1 MQDSKLDF
9 SSVISTARET
19 VVPPERRT
27 FITNVHPLPT
37 QPATPEDNPRFELY
51 NAGMSICSNKVHMTM
66 AHKGLPCISHEVDI
80 KYPAQENYNPA
91 YVRLRLASDI
101 AQTTDLATGYSGG
114 SGVQEVGFDALVVP
128 TLVDVEKTAIIADSR
143 LICLYLCDEVDGD
156 DLLPAD
162 IREPI
167 LAQLDT
173 VDLFPHVA
181 LLYGANPDRDRR
193 PPMLRQAMG
202 SVHDLKIAA
211 LNAAWDSVRGEGSK
225 LDAAYEAKIA
235 RETAG
240 ETFVGTPERM
250 RATIVETE
258 RLITEFGETLAA
270 SSGSWCLGERLTL
283 ADIFWIV
290 SLFRLEFLGYGWL
303 WQDKPELAHI
313 NRYAEAGYA
322 LDSMK
327 YAVRHW
333 PGGYPPSEWVADWL
347 PPNTK

>member
-1 MQDSKLDF
+1 MSASKPDL
-9 SSVISTARET
+9 SVVIRQARES
-19 VVPPERRT
+19 VVPAERRT
-27 FITNVHPLPT
+27 YITAENPLPT
-37 QPATPEDNPRFELY
+37 QPATSDDQPRFELY
-51 NAGMSICSNKVHMTM
+51 NAGMSICSNKVRMTM
-66 AHKGLPCISHEVDI
+66 AQKRLLCISHEVDI

-101 AQTTDLATGYSGG
+101 AQTTHLATGYSGG

-128 TLVDVEKTAIIADSR
+128 TLVDVEKPAIIADSR
-143 LICLYLCDEVDGD
+143 LICLYLCEQLEGDE
-156 DLLPAD
+156 LLPTD
-162 IREPI
+162 IKEPI

-181 LLYGANPDRDRR
+181 LLYGANPDGDRR
-193 PPMLRQAMG
+193 PALLRQAMS

-211 LNAAWDSVRGEGSK
+211 LNAAWDKVRGEDPQ

-235 RETAG
+235 REKAG

-250 RATIVETE
+250 RATIAETE
-258 RLITEFGETLAA
+258 RLIAEFGTTLTA
-270 SSGSWCLGERLTL
+270 SGGAWCLGDRFTL

-303 WQDKPELAHI
+303 WQNKPELAHI
-313 NRYAEAGYA
+313 SRYAEAGYA

-333 PGGYPPSEWVADWL
+333 PGGYPPSEWVAEWL
-347 PPNTK
+347 PAST